1 MIIDLLHNKIVRDT
15 VTENFKKSFNLS
27 LVPKLE
33 SKYGDALLVVQMY
46 EDYLKD
52 GFFVGNIFHY
62 PLTLVF
68 VDEIK
73 REWISWKVSSN
84 VKFAGGVP
92 YSYVGDDILD
102 IQLASNVPS
111 EFESKLGGR
120 GIYFEGDTVLL
131 NIESAI
137 PDKTFLSGKYS
148 QGFVDEMRRQ
158 LTGAIEDAFSADGLK
173 DSTVELTLVFAPETY
188 MEHVVENT
196 TYRRLLISAKGCG
209 ARDFWIKW
217 THNGSPSPL
226 SVSDSVM
233 GDEVTFELGED
244 VPQKIREKE
253 YRFLVRTSADK
264 YQSAMGR
271 KNITEWRDVLKRV
284 IKRGELVKRPL
295 VLATDEENKE
305 ITYKLQEILTGCPA
319 PKEVPAVPVVEEPVV
334 PVIEEH
340 GNAIDLDALLLSALG
355 KTKEPEF
362 ENPEPLFV
370 ASEKSEPVYSEE
382 VVEEAEY
389 PLMTLEEPVID
400 AESKPEVEYTEE
412 APISIFDTSDF
423 GADFFD
429 DIIDKEIEEK
439 NEEPEEFYEEE
450 PVFVTEQVSAKS
462 EEDIRREIE
471 AEMRE
476 KLLMEAEELRRQHE
490 ALKLENERLQKLA
503 DAAQAE
509 RNAEAERLRREIE
522 ARKLSEQRE
531 KERIAEE
538 ARMNL
543 LENQR
548 IAREREEAE
557 KRRIEQEERL
567 RLEIEKREEEA
578 RLEAERRAHEEK
590 FRAEIEAE
598 IRRQEAERVRA
609 EERAK
614 AEAEARARA
623 IAEARIRAEIEAR
636 AKAEGEARARAE
648 AEARIRAEA
657 EAKIKA
663 EAEARA
669 KAEREAR
676 ERAEAEARIRAE
688 AEAKI
693 KAEAEARA
701 RAEKEARERKAAEE
715 RIKREEEA
723 RRLAEAEEQRR
734 KEEEAKAKIVNK
746 TARLIFRRHVDP
758 NITKRIHEIIVT
770 TIKYFHKE
778 NVYMKIKATVPD
790 ATTVVLE
797 FSQLPEEESELIVNI
812 IKVLG
817 KSELGITKVYLE

>member
-1 MIIDLLHNKIVRDT
+1 MNIDLLHNKIIRET
-15 VTENFKKSFNLS
+15 VTEKFTQSFTEN
-27 LVPKLE
+27 LVPKLLN
-33 SKYGDALLVVQMY
+33 KYGDALIGVQMY

-52 GFFVGNIFHY
+52 GFFAGNIFYY

-68 VDEIK
+68 EAEIK
-73 REWISWKVSSN
+73 REWITWKVSSN
-84 VKFAGGVP
+84 VKFLGGVP
-92 YSYVGDDILD
+92 YAYVGDSLIDINIAED
-102 IQLASNVPS
+102 VPA
-111 EFESKLGGR
+111 EFNIKLGGR
-120 GIYFEGDTVLL
+120 GIYFEGEAVAL
-131 NIESAI
+131 NIQSVSS
-137 PDKTFLSGKYS
+137 DKTFLSGKYAQS
-148 QGFVDEMRRQ
+148 FVDEMRRQ
-158 LTGAIEDAFSADGLK
+158 LTAAIEDAFSADGLK
-173 DSTVELTLVFAPETY
+173 DSSVELMLVFAPETY
-188 MEHVVENT
+188 MEHVVDNT
-196 TYRRLLISAKGCG
+196 TYRRLLISAKNCG

-217 THNGSPSPL
+217 THNGSADPI
-226 SVSDSVM
+226 SVSENISS
-233 GDEVTFELGED
+233 GDVTFAIGED
-244 VPQKIREKE
+244 VPQKIRERE
-253 YRFLVRTSADK
+253 YRFLVRSSADK

-271 KNITEWRDVLKRV
+271 RNITEWRDVLKRV
-284 IKRGELVKRPL
+284 IKRGELTKRPL
-295 VLATDEENKE
+295 VLLTDEANKE
-305 ITYKLQEILTGCPA
+305 VTYKLQEILTGYSA
-319 PKEVPAVPVVEEPVV
+319 PKDDVPRVETVKAEPSLDL
-334 PVIEEH
+334 EALLK
-340 GNAIDLDALLLSALG
+340 NAIG
-355 KTKEPEF
+355 RTE
-362 ENPEPLFV
+362 ENEDELAYVP
-370 ASEKSEPVYSEE
+370 
-382 VVEEAEY
+382 
-389 PLMTLEEPVID
+389 MTLEVPPVMEKEPANEAKHD
-400 AESKPEVEYTEE
+400 VEYTEE
-412 APISIFDTSDF
+412 APVSLFDT
-423 GADFFD
+423 ADFD
-429 DIIDKEIEEK
+429 ELIEAEIEEK
-439 NEEPEEFYEEE
+439 NEEPIEYIPEDE
-450 PVFVTEQVSAKS
+450 PVKYIPEEDSEFETVYTASSKTED
-462 EEDIRREIE
+462 DIRREIE
-471 AEMRE
+471 AEMRA
-476 KLLMEAEELRRQHE
+476 KMLLEAEELRRAHE
-490 ALKLENERLQKLA
+490 ELRLENERLQKLA
-503 DAAQAE
+503 QSAEAE

-522 ARKLSEQRE
+522 ARRLAEQRE
-531 KERIAEE
+531 KERMAEE

-614 AEAEARARA
+614 AEAEAKARA
-623 IAEARIRAEIEAR
+623 LAEARIRAEIEAR

-657 EAKIKA
+657 EAKIRA

-688 AEAKI
+688 AEARI
-693 KAEAEARA
+693 KAEAEARE
-701 RAEKEARERKAAEE
+701 RAEREARERKEAEE

-723 RRLAEAEEQRR
+723 RRIAEAEEQRR
-734 KEEEAKAKIVNK
+734 REEEEKAKIVSK

-790 ATTVVLE
+790 ATTVHLE
-797 FSQLPEEESELIVNI
+797 FTQIPEEETELIINI